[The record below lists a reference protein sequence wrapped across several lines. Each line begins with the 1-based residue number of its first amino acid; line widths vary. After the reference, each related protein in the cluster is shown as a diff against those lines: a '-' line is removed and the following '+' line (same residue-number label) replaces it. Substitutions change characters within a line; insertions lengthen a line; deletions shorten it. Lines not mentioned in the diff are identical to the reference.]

1 LQTDE
6 YGFGEK
12 ENRIRD
18 MNNFFSKTK
27 QHYNQNLPF
36 VIYSKPNTSSVFGLL
51 QQNNTL
57 HKISDYSEKGFVFA
71 SFDEKELV
79 LIPENESEIITAE
92 KESTAFES
100 FETDDL
106 YFDADAKIQY
116 EDLVSK
122 GIEAIKNEEFKKVV
136 LSRSEKAALSEFDF
150 IETFQHLVQ
159 LYPTTFCYCFFHPQI
174 GLWMGA
180 TPEQLLKANGNVFET
195 TALAGTQKANLETEI
210 RWEQKEKDEQ
220 QYVTDFIVKRLREV
234 ANSVVVTEPYSLKAG
249 SIWHIKTDI
258 SGVLNEN
265 STLEEVIDTLHPT
278 PAVCGLP
285 KKKAKAFIIENENYD
300 RTFYTGFIGELNSSF
315 ANESVSSDLFVNL
328 RSMQIQNKTAILY
341 MGCGIT
347 KESIPEKEWE
357 ESVNKSMTMK
367 RVLRVMSYEL

>member
-1 LQTDE
+1 
-6 YGFGEK
+6 
-12 ENRIRD
+12 
-18 MNNFFSKTK
+18 MNNFFTKIK

-36 VIYSKPNTSSVFGLL
+36 VMYSKPNTTSVFGLL

-57 HKISDYSEKGFVFA
+57 YKITDYSEKGFVFA
-71 SFDEKELV
+71 SFDEKQLV
-79 LIPENESEIITAE
+79 LIPESESEIITTE
-92 KESTAFES
+92 KEITAFES
-100 FETDDL
+100 TEIDDL
-106 YFDADAKIQY
+106 NFNAEAKKQY

-136 LSRSEKAALSEFDF
+136 LSRSERVNLSEFDF
-150 IETFQHLVQ
+150 SETFQHLVQ
-159 LYPTTFCYCFFHPQI
+159 LYPTTFCYCFFHPKI
-174 GLWMGA
+174 GFWMGA

-210 RWEQKEKDEQ
+210 SWGQKEKDEQ

-300 RTFYTGFIGELNSSF
+300 RTFYTGFLGELNSSF
-315 ANESVSSDLFVNL
+315 AGSKTSSDLFVNL
-328 RSMQIQNKTAILY
+328 RSMQIQDKTAILY

-347 KESIPEKEWE
+347 KESVPEKEWE

-367 RVLRVMSYEL
+367 RVLKK

>member
-1 LQTDE
+1 
-6 YGFGEK
+6 
-12 ENRIRD
+12 
-18 MNNFFSKTK
+18 M
-27 QHYNQNLPF
+27 
-36 VIYSKPNTSSVFGLL
+36 
-51 QQNNTL
+51 QQNDTL
-57 HKISDYSEKGFVFA
+57 YKITDYSEKGFVFA
-71 SFDEKELV
+71 SFDEKQLV
-79 LIPENESEIITAE
+79 LIPESESEIITAE
-92 KESTAFES
+92 KEITAFES
-100 FETDDL
+100 TEIDDL
-106 YFDADAKIQY
+106 NFDAEAKKQY
-116 EDLVSK
+116 ENLVSK

-136 LSRSEKAALSEFDF
+136 LSRSEKVNLSEFDF
-150 IETFQHLVQ
+150 SETFQHLVQ
-159 LYPTTFCYCFFHPQI
+159 LYPTTFCYCFFHPKI
-174 GLWMGA
+174 GFWMGA

-300 RTFYTGFIGELNSSF
+300 RTFYTGFLGELNSSF
-315 ANESVSSDLFVNL
+315 AGSKTSSDLFVNL
-328 RSMQIQNKTAILY
+328 RNMQIQDKTAILY

-347 KESIPEKEWE
+347 KESVPEKEWE

-367 RVLRVMSYEL
+367 RVLKK

>member
-1 LQTDE
+1 
-6 YGFGEK
+6 
-12 ENRIRD
+12 

-27 QHYNQNLPF
+27 KHYDQNLPF
-36 VIYSKPNTSSVFGLL
+36 VIYSKPNTSTVFGLL
-51 QQNNTL
+51 QQNDTL
-57 HKISDYSEKGFVFA
+57 YKITDYSEKGFVFA
-71 SFDEKELV
+71 SFDEKQLV

-92 KESTAFES
+92 KEITAFETT
-100 FETDDL
+100 EIEDL
-106 YFDADAKIQY
+106 NFDAAAKSQY

-122 GIEAIKNEEFKKVV
+122 GIQSIKNEEFKKVV
-136 LSRSEKAALSEFDF
+136 LSRSEKTVLSEFDF
-150 IETFQHLVQ
+150 INTFQHLIQ
-159 LYPTTFCYCFFHPQI
+159 LYPATFCYCFFHPEI
-174 GLWMGA
+174 GFWMGA

-265 STLEEVIDTLHPT
+265 STLEQVIDTLHPT

-300 RTFYTGFIGELNSSF
+300 RTFYTGFLGELNSSF
-315 ANESVSSDLFVNL
+315 AGTQTSSDLFVNL
-328 RSMQIQNKTAILY
+328 RSMQIQDKTAILY

-367 RVLRVMSYEL
+367 RVL

>member
-1 LQTDE
+1 MQTDE

-79 LIPENESEIITAE
+79 LIPENESKIITAE

-106 YFDADAKIQY
+106 YFDAEAKIQY
-116 EDLVSK
+116 ENLVSK

-300 RTFYTGFIGELNSSF
+300 RTFYTGFLGELNSSF